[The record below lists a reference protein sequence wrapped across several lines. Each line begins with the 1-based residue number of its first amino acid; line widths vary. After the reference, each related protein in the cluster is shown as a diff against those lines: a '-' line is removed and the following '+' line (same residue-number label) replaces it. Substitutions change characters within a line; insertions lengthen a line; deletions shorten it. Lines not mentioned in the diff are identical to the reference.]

1 MRLILKNIK
10 LIYNSLIGFDK
21 NDELSFL
28 SKKIDLNKM
37 KNFNTSKVKIGF
49 SSEYLN
55 NSIFS
60 NAVKDLNAI
69 GIKTKSF
76 EPNKIILPYF
86 RKILTSDMKRDLPKY
101 ILEHANKDLVIKD
114 HKSIIIDELVGTWIS
129 LLPVLF
135 IADDRYERI
144 IYAAIALIL
153 FRFFDILKP
162 YPISFFDKEYK
173 NGLGIVLDDVIAGI
187 FSGIL
192 SVILLILLI

>member
-1 MRLILKNIK
+1 MQNFPNLKNPLHFIATLGGLGK
-10 LIYNSLIGFDK
+10 IPIAPGTFGSIFAWLVFI
-21 NDELSFL
+21 FL
-28 SKKIDLNKM
+28 SHYINMIFLT
-37 KNFNTSKVKIGF
+37 FAVG
-49 SSEYLN
+49 
-55 NSIFS
+55 IFS
-60 NAVKDLNAI
+60 VWI
-69 GIKTKSF
+69 C
-76 EPNKIILPYF
+76 EKI
-86 RKILTSDMKRDLPKY
+86 T
-101 ILEHANKDLVIKD
+101 KDLVIKD
-114 HKSIIIDELVGTWIS
+114 HKSIVIDELVGTWIS

-192 SVILLILLI
+192 SVILIILLI

>member
-1 MRLILKNIK
+1 MQNFPNLKNPLHFIAT
-10 LIYNSLIGFDK
+10 LGGLG
-21 NDELSFL
+21 
-28 SKKIDLNKM
+28 KIPIAPGT
-37 KNFNTSKVKIGF
+37 FG
-49 SSEYLN
+49 
-55 NSIFS
+55 SIF
-60 NAVKDLNAI
+60 AWFV
-69 GIKTKSF
+69 F
-76 EPNKIILPYF
+76 IILSHYINMIF
-86 RKILTSDMKRDLPKY
+86 LTFAVGIFSVWICEKIT
-101 ILEHANKDLVIKD
+101 KDLVIKD
-114 HKSIIIDELVGTWIS
+114 HKSIVIDELVGTWIS

>member
-1 MRLILKNIK
+1 MQNFPNLKNPLHFIATLGGLGK
-10 LIYNSLIGFDK
+10 IPIAPGTFGSIFAWFVFI
-21 NDELSFL
+21 FL
-28 SKKIDLNKM
+28 SHYINMIFLT
-37 KNFNTSKVKIGF
+37 FAVG
-49 SSEYLN
+49 
-55 NSIFS
+55 IFS
-60 NAVKDLNAI
+60 VWICEKITKDL
-69 GIKTKSF
+69 
-76 EPNKIILPYF
+76 
-86 RKILTSDMKRDLPKY
+86 D
-101 ILEHANKDLVIKD
+101 IKD

>member
-1 MRLILKNIK
+1 MQNFPNLKNPLHFIATLGGLGK
-10 LIYNSLIGFDK
+10 IPIAPGTFGSIFAWFVFI
-21 NDELSFL
+21 FL
-28 SKKIDLNKM
+28 SHYINMIFLT
-37 KNFNTSKVKIGF
+37 FAVG
-49 SSEYLN
+49 
-55 NSIFS
+55 IFS
-60 NAVKDLNAI
+60 VWI
-69 GIKTKSF
+69 C
-76 EPNKIILPYF
+76 EKI
-86 RKILTSDMKRDLPKY
+86 T
-101 ILEHANKDLVIKD
+101 KDLVIKD
-114 HKSIIIDELVGTWIS
+114 HKSIVIDELVGTWIS

>member
-1 MRLILKNIK
+1 MQNFPNLKNPLHFIATLGGLGK
-10 LIYNSLIGFDK
+10 IPIAPGTFGSIFAWFVFI
-21 NDELSFL
+21 FL
-28 SKKIDLNKM
+28 SHYINMIFLT
-37 KNFNTSKVKIGF
+37 FAVG
-49 SSEYLN
+49 
-55 NSIFS
+55 IFS
-60 NAVKDLNAI
+60 VWI
-69 GIKTKSF
+69 C
-76 EPNKIILPYF
+76 EKI
-86 RKILTSDMKRDLPKY
+86 T
-101 ILEHANKDLVIKD
+101 KDLVIKD

-173 NGLGIVLDDVIAGI
+173 NGLGVVLDDVIAGI

-192 SVILLILLI
+192 SVILLIFLI

>member
-1 MRLILKNIK
+1 MI
-10 LIYNSLIGFDK
+10 
-21 NDELSFL
+21 FL
-28 SKKIDLNKM
+28 T
-37 KNFNTSKVKIGF
+37 FAVG
-49 SSEYLN
+49 
-55 NSIFS
+55 IFS
-60 NAVKDLNAI
+60 VWI
-69 GIKTKSF
+69 C
-76 EPNKIILPYF
+76 EKI
-86 RKILTSDMKRDLPKY
+86 T
-101 ILEHANKDLVIKD
+101 KDLVIKD
-114 HKSIIIDELVGTWIS
+114 HKSIVIDELVGTWIS

-192 SVILLILLI
+192 SVILIILLI

>member
-1 MRLILKNIK
+1 MQNFPNLKNPLHFIATLGGLGK
-10 LIYNSLIGFDK
+10 IPIAPGTFGSIFAWFVFI
-21 NDELSFL
+21 FL
-28 SKKIDLNKM
+28 SHYINMIFLT
-37 KNFNTSKVKIGF
+37 FAVG
-49 SSEYLN
+49 
-55 NSIFS
+55 IFS
-60 NAVKDLNAI
+60 VWI
-69 GIKTKSF
+69 C
-76 EPNKIILPYF
+76 EKI
-86 RKILTSDMKRDLPKY
+86 T
-101 ILEHANKDLVIKD
+101 KDLVIKD

>member
-1 MRLILKNIK
+1 MQNFPNLKNPLHFIAT
-10 LIYNSLIGFDK
+10 LGGLG
-21 NDELSFL
+21 
-28 SKKIDLNKM
+28 KIPIAPGT
-37 KNFNTSKVKIGF
+37 FG
-49 SSEYLN
+49 
-55 NSIFS
+55 SIFS
-60 NAVKDLNAI
+60 WFVFIFLSHFINMIFLTFAV
-69 GIKTKSF
+69 GIFSVWICEKITK
-76 EPNKIILPYF
+76 N
-86 RKILTSDMKRDLPKY
+86 
-101 ILEHANKDLVIKD
+101 LVIKD
-114 HKSIIIDELVGTWIS
+114 HKSIVIDELVGTWVS

-192 SVILLILLI
+192 SVILLIFLI

>member
-1 MRLILKNIK
+1 MQNFPNLKNPLHFIATLGGLGK
-10 LIYNSLIGFDK
+10 IPIAPGTFGSIFAWFVFI
-21 NDELSFL
+21 FL
-28 SKKIDLNKM
+28 SHYINMIFLT
-37 KNFNTSKVKIGF
+37 FAVG
-49 SSEYLN
+49 
-55 NSIFS
+55 IFS
-60 NAVKDLNAI
+60 VWVC
-69 GIKTKSF
+69 
-76 EPNKIILPYF
+76 EKI
-86 RKILTSDMKRDLPKY
+86 T
-101 ILEHANKDLVIKD
+101 KDLVIKD
-114 HKSIIIDELVGTWIS
+114 HKSIVIDELVGTWVS

-192 SVILLILLI
+192 SVILLIFLI

>member
-1 MRLILKNIK
+1 MQNFPNLKNPLHFIATLGGLGK
-10 LIYNSLIGFDK
+10 IPIAPGTFGSIFAWFVFI
-21 NDELSFL
+21 FL
-28 SKKIDLNKM
+28 SHFINMIFLT
-37 KNFNTSKVKIGF
+37 FAVG
-49 SSEYLN
+49 
-55 NSIFS
+55 IFS
-60 NAVKDLNAI
+60 VWICEKI
-69 GIKTKSF
+69 TK
-76 EPNKIILPYF
+76 NL
-86 RKILTSDMKRDLPKY
+86 
-101 ILEHANKDLVIKD
+101 AIKD
-114 HKSIIIDELVGTWIS
+114 HKSIVIDELVGTWIS

-192 SVILLILLI
+192 SVILLIFLI

>member
-1 MRLILKNIK
+1 MQNFPNLKNPLHFIATLGGLGK
-10 LIYNSLIGFDK
+10 IPIAPGTFGSIFAWFVFI
-21 NDELSFL
+21 FL
-28 SKKIDLNKM
+28 SHFINMIFLT
-37 KNFNTSKVKIGF
+37 FAVG
-49 SSEYLN
+49 
-55 NSIFS
+55 IFS
-60 NAVKDLNAI
+60 VWVC
-69 GIKTKSF
+69 
-76 EPNKIILPYF
+76 EKI
-86 RKILTSDMKRDLPKY
+86 T
-101 ILEHANKDLVIKD
+101 KDLVIKD
-114 HKSIIIDELVGTWIS
+114 HKSIVIDELVGTWIS

-192 SVILLILLI
+192 SVILLIFLI

>member
-1 MRLILKNIK
+1 MQNFPNLKNPLHFIVTLGGLGK
-10 LIYNSLIGFDK
+10 IPIAPGTFGSIFAWFVFI
-21 NDELSFL
+21 FL
-28 SKKIDLNKM
+28 SHYINMIFLT
-37 KNFNTSKVKIGF
+37 FAVG
-49 SSEYLN
+49 
-55 NSIFS
+55 IFS
-60 NAVKDLNAI
+60 VWI
-69 GIKTKSF
+69 C
-76 EPNKIILPYF
+76 EKI
-86 RKILTSDMKRDLPKY
+86 T
-101 ILEHANKDLVIKD
+101 KDLVIKD
-114 HKSIIIDELVGTWIS
+114 HKSIVIDELVGTWIS

-192 SVILLILLI
+192 SVIVIILLI

>member
-1 MRLILKNIK
+1 MQNFPNLKNPLHFIATLGGLGK
-10 LIYNSLIGFDK
+10 IPIAPGTFGSIFAWFVFI
-21 NDELSFL
+21 FL
-28 SKKIDLNKM
+28 SHYINMIFLT
-37 KNFNTSKVKIGF
+37 FAVG
-49 SSEYLN
+49 
-55 NSIFS
+55 IFS
-60 NAVKDLNAI
+60 VWI
-69 GIKTKSF
+69 C
-76 EPNKIILPYF
+76 EKI
-86 RKILTSDMKRDLPKY
+86 T
-101 ILEHANKDLVIKD
+101 KDLVIKD
-114 HKSIIIDELVGTWIS
+114 HKSIVIDELVGTWIS

-192 SVILLILLI
+192 SVILLILLF

>member
-1 MRLILKNIK
+1 MQNFPNLKNPLHFIATLGGLGK
-10 LIYNSLIGFDK
+10 IPIAPGTFGSIFAWFVFI
-21 NDELSFL
+21 FL
-28 SKKIDLNKM
+28 SHYINMIFLT
-37 KNFNTSKVKIGF
+37 FAVG
-49 SSEYLN
+49 
-55 NSIFS
+55 IFS
-60 NAVKDLNAI
+60 VWI
-69 GIKTKSF
+69 C
-76 EPNKIILPYF
+76 EKI
-86 RKILTSDMKRDLPKY
+86 T
-101 ILEHANKDLVIKD
+101 KDLVIKD
-114 HKSIIIDELVGTWIS
+114 HKSIVIDELVGTWIS

-192 SVILLILLI
+192 SVTLLILLI

>member
-1 MRLILKNIK
+1 MQNFPNLKNPLHFIATLGGLGK
-10 LIYNSLIGFDK
+10 ITTAPGTFGSIFAWFVFI
-21 NDELSFL
+21 FL
-28 SKKIDLNKM
+28 SHFTNMIFLT
-37 KNFNTSKVKIGF
+37 FAVG
-49 SSEYLN
+49 
-55 NSIFS
+55 IFS
-60 NAVKDLNAI
+60 VWVC
-69 GIKTKSF
+69 
-76 EPNKIILPYF
+76 EKI
-86 RKILTSDMKRDLPKY
+86 T
-101 ILEHANKDLVIKD
+101 KDLVIKD
-114 HKSIIIDELVGTWIS
+114 HKSIVIDELVGTWVS

-192 SVILLILLI
+192 SVILLIFLI

>member
-1 MRLILKNIK
+1 MQNFPNLKNPLHFIATLGGLGK
-10 LIYNSLIGFDK
+10 IPIAPGTFGSIFAWFVFI
-21 NDELSFL
+21 FL
-28 SKKIDLNKM
+28 SHYINMIFLT
-37 KNFNTSKVKIGF
+37 FAVG
-49 SSEYLN
+49 
-55 NSIFS
+55 IFS
-60 NAVKDLNAI
+60 VWI
-69 GIKTKSF
+69 C
-76 EPNKIILPYF
+76 EKI
-86 RKILTSDMKRDLPKY
+86 T
-101 ILEHANKDLVIKD
+101 KDLVIKD

-192 SVILLILLI
+192 SVILLILLF